1 MVAGVVSCG
10 EMAPGGAVAGSLRV
24 RRWIAV
30 AFSVCVIAAIGRLD
44 FMTGPDIGFS
54 LFYLLPI
61 LATGWWFGSA
71 AALVTASAASLTWFL
86 ADEGFHSGGY
96 LLISIW
102 NGFTR
107 LVIFSF
113 MGVMTAR
120 ARKDRDQ
127 FKNLLQREREQARVD
142 IMTGLP
148 NRRGFIERLM
158 VEASRCRRSSQAIC
172 LAYLDLDNF
181 KLINDRHGHSA
192 GDSLLSE
199 IGRALSSTIRAG
211 DLAARLGGDEFAI
224 LFWNTDRGAV
234 ESIAQRIIDG
244 IREVGRRYPD
254 AGLGAS
260 VGIAHFERVPESV
273 EEILQRAD
281 NTMYEAKSLGK
292 GRLVVWRSKPVV
304 PLSDA
309 LETPAQSD

>member
-1 MVAGVVSCG
+1 MGGSSQLNKWLVVT
-10 EMAPGGAVAGSLRV
+10 L
-24 RRWIAV
+24 I
-30 AFSVCVIAAIGRLD
+30 VCVIAALGRLD
-44 FMTGPDIGFS
+44 FVTGPDIGVS

-61 LATGWWFGSA
+61 LVTGWWFGTTA
-71 AALVTASAASLTWFL
+71 AIVTAVAASLSWFL
-86 ADEGFHSGGY
+86 ADESYHTNGS
-96 LLISIW
+96 LLISVW

-107 LVIFSF
+107 LVIFTF
-113 MGVMTAR
+113 MGYMTSR
-120 ARKDRDQ
+120 ARMDRDR
-127 FKNLLQREREQARVD
+127 FKGLLLREREQARAD

-158 VEASRCRRSSQAIC
+158 VEASRCRRSSQPIC
-172 LAYLDLDNF
+172 VAYLDLDNF

-192 GDSLLSE
+192 GDSLLAE

-224 LFWNTDRGAV
+224 LFWNTERTAV

-244 IREVGRRYPD
+244 ISEVGRRYPD

-273 EEILQRAD
+273 EEILKGAD
-281 NTMYEAKSLGK
+281 NAMYEAKSLGK
-292 GRLVVWRSKPVV
+292 GRLVVWRSKPAV
-304 PLSDA
+304 SA
-309 LETPAQSD
+309 GEESA

>member
-1 MVAGVVSCG
+1 MTRWTIVALTLC
-10 EMAPGGAVAGSLRV
+10 L
-24 RRWIAV
+24 
-30 AFSVCVIAAIGRLD
+30 IAAIGRLD
-44 FMTGPDIGFS
+44 FVTGPDIGLS

-61 LATGWWFGSA
+61 LAIAWWLGTA
-71 AALVTASAASLTWFL
+71 PALVTAGAASLSWFL
-86 ADEGFHSGGY
+86 ADATVHSSGY
-96 LLISIW
+96 LFISIW
-102 NGFTR
+102 NGFSR
-107 LVIFSF
+107 LVIFAF
-113 MGVMTAR
+113 IAVMTSR
-120 ARKDRDQ
+120 ARMDRDR
-127 FKNLLQREREQARVD
+127 FKSLLQREREQARVD

-158 VEASRCRRSSQAIC
+158 VEASRCRRSSQALC

-273 EEILQRAD
+273 EEILRRAD

-292 GRLVVWRSKPVV
+292 GRLVVWRSKPV
-304 PLSDA
+304 
-309 LETPAQSD
+309 ETIGDSREAPAQSDAPRPG